1 MLEKDLLNI
10 FKNIEEYEFDSPLT
24 RNLRNKLFSLE
35 SLPIEVKIR
44 TEVETEPKECLN
56 DTEFIN

>member
-24 RNLRNKLFSLE
+24 RNLRQKLFSLE
-35 SLPIEVKIR
+35 SLPIEIKIR
-44 TEVETEPKECLN
+44 TEVETEPKESLN